1 MDWFG
6 WAGNGIHVAVNDE
19 AATETHLDV
28 TRTAELIEAG
38 ALLID
43 VRQPHEWEGGR
54 LAGARHIEVNE
65 LTAAAGS
72 IDRSRPVLF
81 YCRSGK
87 RSAMATEAFR
97 QAGFDAYDLAGG
109 IESWVGDGRPI
120 DPADGEVRAPLPP
133 S

>member
-1 MDWFG
+1 
-6 WAGNGIHVAVNDE
+6 VAVNDE

-28 TRTAELIEAG
+28 TRAAELIEAG

-72 IDRSRPVLF
+72 IDRERPVLF
-81 YCRSGK
+81 YCRSGA
-87 RSAMATEAFR
+87 RSGMAAEAFR
-97 QAGFDAYDLAGG
+97 QAGFDAFNLAGG
-109 IESWVGDGRPI
+109 IESWVAEGRQI
-120 DPADGEVRAPLPP
+120 EPADGEIRAPLPP

>member
-1 MDWFG
+1 M
-6 WAGNGIHVAVNDE
+6 AVNDE

-72 IDRSRPVLF
+72 IDRERPVLF

-87 RSAMATEAFR
+87 RSAMAAEAFR

-109 IESWVGDGRPI
+109 IESWVAEGRPI
-120 DPADGEVRAPLPP
+120 DPAGGEVRAPLPP